1 MINDNDLPNECLQ
14 ELTSHDTVTSTLPY
28 GPADSTAQLRGLT
41 RKGAISLP
49 HETEQDLTYR

>member
-14 ELTSHDTVTSTLPY
+14 ELTFRDTVTGALPY

-41 RKGAISLP
+41 RKGAIPLP
-49 HETEQDLTYR
+49 HDTEQDLTYR